1 MTTIKR
7 ELKDEYKHLTVNEL
21 ATKFNVNRKTIIKYF
36 SKNREDYIK
45 ENALRRAEMY
55 KLKCDGWTLSQ
66 IGKKYGTTRHNV
78 SLLIKKHKQQ
88 YANQLNLI

>member
-1 MTTIKR
+1 MKIKNKKR
-7 ELKDEYKHLTVNEL
+7 EVKAKDLAQKYGISVSTV
-21 ATKFNVNRKTIIKYF
+21 KKYF
-36 SKNREDYIK
+36 SQDREDYIK

-55 KLKCDGWTLSQ
+55 KLKLEGWTLEQ
-66 IGKKYGTTRHNV
+66 IGKKYGTTKNNV